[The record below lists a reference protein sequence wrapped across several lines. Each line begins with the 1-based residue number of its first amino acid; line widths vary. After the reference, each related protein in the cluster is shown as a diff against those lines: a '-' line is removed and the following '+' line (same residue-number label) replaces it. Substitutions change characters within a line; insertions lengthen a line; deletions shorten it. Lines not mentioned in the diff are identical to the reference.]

1 MKMQEYEQL
10 LTMNYSELVD
20 HLLKKYGPGRDDYF
34 KENSYNR
41 FMNGEIKIITK
52 GKYSRTLEG
61 LYAHH
66 IDEDKY
72 LKISDQNFIKKYKYP
87 FELQKANRL
96 IYCDLIEH
104 TILHAIISK
113 ETDGEFGFLGY
124 DIYLRPMFE
133 DWYLTQNRPQKSKWH
148 QNCYDKS
155 YIPQSLAMELLKKI
169 EEILPLTLQHDYRN
183 KIAKQRLLEYQK
195 ARKDDIASQNNEITE
210 NQTKEAFHI

>member
-41 FMNGEIKIITK
+41 FMNGEIKTITR
-52 GKYSRTLEG
+52 GKYSRTLDG
-61 LYAHH
+61 LYTHH
-66 IDEDKY
+66 IDENKY
-72 LKISDQNFIKKYKYP
+72 LKISDQNFIKKHKYP
-87 FELQKANRL
+87 FELQKANHL

-113 ETDGEFGFLGY
+113 ETDSEFGFLGY

-133 DWYLTQNRPQKSKWH
+133 DWYITQNRPQKSKWH
-148 QNCYDKS
+148 QNC
-155 YIPQSLAMELLKKI
+155 
-169 EEILPLTLQHDYRN
+169 
-183 KIAKQRLLEYQK
+183 
-195 ARKDDIASQNNEITE
+195 
-210 NQTKEAFHI
+210 